1 MSDLTTNDAVFED
14 GEAASTKGGWLAR
27 RDFRRLATRGV
38 GQGGIAIPFLVT
50 FLILTIASPS
60 FSHFENLSNILD
72 QQSSII
78 IVAAAATLVLI
89 AGGIDLS
96 VGAVYGL
103 SGAMAT
109 QLVPSTGVLVAV
121 FAAVGFGLAIGL
133 VNGVLVTKFR
143 INALIGTLAM
153 TYVVGG
159 VGALATK
166 GNLVVAFDHPDFQ
179 QLAASTFFGITSA
192 SWIMILVAIA
202 MGILLARTT
211 FGRYVYAAGG
221 NPTAA
226 RMAGVRVDGIRVTTF
241 VLSGGAAAL
250 AGILDAS
257 RVLSAQSSQGGFL
270 TFTVLAG
277 VVVGGTSILGGE
289 GAMWRTVIGCL
300 FIGLVGNGFNLLGL
314 DPFYQQIT
322 LGVILLL
329 AVGIDAWSR
338 RLDRA

>member
-1 MSDLTTNDAVFED
+1 MSDSTADALLDRE
-14 GEAASTKGGWLAR
+14 GPGR
-27 RDFRRLATRGV
+27 RPMTPREMRRLATRTIARV
-38 GQGGIAIPFLVT
+38 GIVIPFAVT
-50 FLILTIASPS
+50 FATLAIASDS
-60 FSHFENLSNILD
+60 FRRFENLSNILD
-72 QQSSII
+72 QQSAII
-78 IVAAAATLVLI
+78 IVASAATLVLI

-103 SGAMAT
+103 AGAMST
-109 QLVPSTGVLVAV
+109 QLVPSLGVPGAV
-121 FAAVGFGLAIGL
+121 LMGIGFGLAVGL
-133 VNGVLVTKFR
+133 VNGVLITRFK

-159 VGALATK
+159 VGALLTK
-166 GNLVVAFDHPDFQ
+166 GNLVVAFNHPEFQ
-179 QLAASTFFGITSA
+179 QLAASEFFGITSA
-192 SWIMILVAIA
+192 AWIMIMVAVA

-211 FGRYVYAAGG
+211 FGRYVYASGG

-226 RMAGVRVDGIRVTTF
+226 RMAGVRVNWIRISTF

-250 AGILDAS
+250 AGTLDAS
-257 RVLSAQSSQGGFL
+257 RVLSAQSSEGGFL

-289 GAMWRTVIGCL
+289 GAMWRTVVGCL

-338 RLDRA
+338 RYDLG